1 MPPGTDAMT
10 PFAPAAINIMDV
22 IAGVGRRK
30 LLYVATTALAFA
42 IGMGAVTFLKPVYTS
57 EAQVLIQ
64 NLETPFDRVQPA
76 ESLRADAIDDRVIFS
91 QISVIKSSDL
101 GRRVVAA
108 LGLENKP
115 EFNPLIKG
123 QGTVG
128 KIRIKL
134 GFGSDPAL
142 KSPEQRA
149 LDRYSDELNVFQLP
163 DSNVVSIEYNSQN
176 PQIAASVANTLAET
190 YVLWTREAQSRP
202 TERARDWLFS
212 QIEGLRKK
220 LAASE
225 AVVEKFR
232 TEAGLLK
239 GASVTLGEQEISELN
254 TQISVAKGA
263 SLEARAKADAIRNL
277 LQSRGSVESATDVL
291 NSATVQRLKEQR
303 TEASRRMAELSVTY
317 LSNHPKMVAI
327 RNEINN
333 IDRQIRS
340 EALKV
345 VSSLD
350 EQARIAESREASLI
364 ASLETLK
371 TQEGNA
377 NLDDVKLQALERDAG
392 ADRVLLEAMLSRYA
406 EASARQDLSSQP
418 GFAVVI
424 QNASV
429 STVPSFPK
437 TGPMVTLVT
446 IAGLAMGLGLAFLIE
461 LMAAATRLGGGIAR
475 EPERVEPS
483 LQAGTIPPPAA
494 PAAAQPL
501 PQPALQDLPQA
512 IEAPPEPPQPA
523 PAEQASAEA
532 RVPPPV
538 VAALQHLTTWPRV
551 VPPGDVADLM
561 ASAELLAAA
570 RVMAGWALDIRRDL
584 GVRCIGL
591 TTLGG
596 ASADAPVASLALAR
610 SIAISGKRVVV
621 VDLARAPSLI
631 GSLCGVMAGP
641 GLSDLVS
648 GTADFTKV
656 IARDSRSPVHVLRF
670 GLDHSP
676 RASALILERAESV
689 LSALS
694 QTYDLVLV
702 NLGEAVSETPIYLHK
717 CQAALLLA
725 PAARQAEVTS
735 AVQTLL
741 DTGLSAAQ
749 HVRIGQPAATQ
760 LSSQPLQAASA

>member
-10 PFAPAAINIMDV
+10 PFAPAAINIRDV

-42 IGMGAVTFLKPVYTS
+42 IGMGVVTIVKPVYTS
-57 EAQVLIQ
+57 KAQVLIQ

-76 ESLRADAIDDRVIFS
+76 ENQRADAIDDRVISS
-91 QISVIKSSDL
+91 QISVIRSDDL

-115 EFNPLIKG
+115 EFNPLING
-123 QGTVG
+123 QGTAG

-142 KSPEQRA
+142 KTPEQRA
-149 LDRYSDELNVFQLP
+149 LDRYFDELNIFQLP
-163 DSNVVSIEYNSQN
+163 DSNVVGIEYTSQN
-176 PQIAASVANTLAET
+176 PAIAASIANTLADT

-263 SLEARAKADAIRNL
+263 SLEARAKADAIRDIL
-277 LQSRGSVESATDVL
+277 ESRGSVESATDVL
-291 NSATVQRLKEQR
+291 NSTTVQRLKEQR

-317 LSNHPKMVAI
+317 LSNHPKMVAVT
-327 RNEINN
+327 NEISNM
-333 IDRQIRS
+333 DRQIRS

-350 EQARIAESREASLI
+350 EQARIALSREASLI

-371 TQEGNA
+371 TQESNA
-377 NLDDVKLQALERDAG
+377 NLDDVKLKALERDAG

-418 GFAVVI
+418 GLAVVI

-437 TGPMVTLVT
+437 TGPMVTLIT
-446 IAGLAMGLGLAFLIE
+446 IAGLAMGLGLAFLLE
-461 LMAAATRLGGGIAR
+461 LMAAATRLGGGIAN

-483 LQAGTIPPPAA
+483 LQAGAMPPPAA
-494 PAAAQPL
+494 PTTAPPI
-501 PQPALQDLPQA
+501 PQQVHRNLPQA
-512 IEAPPEPPQPA
+512 NEVAPERPQPA
-523 PAEQASAEA
+523 PAAPAPEEPW
-532 RVPPPV
+532 VPPPV
-538 VAALQHLTTWPRV
+538 VVAIQHLTTWPRV
-551 VPPGDVADLM
+551 DPPGDMIGLM
-561 ASAELLAAA
+561 ESAELLAAA
-570 RVMAGWALDIRRDL
+570 RDMARWAIDVRRDL

-610 SIAISGKRVVV
+610 NIAMTGKRVVL
-621 VDLARAPSLI
+621 VDLARATSHIAAFVGCWP
-631 GSLCGVMAGP
+631 GP
-641 GLSDLVS
+641 GFPILSVVRPILPRS
-648 GTADFTKV
+648 
-656 IARDSRSPVHVLRF
+656 SR
-670 GLDHSP
+670 
-676 RASALILERAESV
+676 A
-689 LSALS
+689 
-694 QTYDLVLV
+694 T
-702 NLGEAVSETPIYLHK
+702 
-717 CQAALLLA
+717 
-725 PAARQAEVTS
+725 AARRYTCCV
-735 AVQTLL
+735 L
-741 DTGLSAAQ
+741 
-749 HVRIGQPAATQ
+749 
-760 LSSQPLQAASA
+760 ASTIRHAPPH